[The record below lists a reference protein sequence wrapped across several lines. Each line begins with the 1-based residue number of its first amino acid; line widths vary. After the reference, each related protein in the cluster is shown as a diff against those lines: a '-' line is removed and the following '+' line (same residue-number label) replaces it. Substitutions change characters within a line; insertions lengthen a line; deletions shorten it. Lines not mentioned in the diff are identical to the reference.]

1 MRIQNLLLIVL
12 GLMMGTMA
20 IITSSGADSKSTG
33 TVHFQERFETGLS
46 RIWKE
51 VKFTEKTEYQIVKAG
66 TNSVLEARA
75 NNSASGLAV
84 DKNIKMIPGL
94 KLEWRWKIDKTPRN
108 GTETDI
114 KSFDHSARL
123 FIAFQS
129 KLGPPRTINYV
140 WANRAKT
147 NESFEHPRSSRA
159 RFIVLQNG
167 NDRAQQ
173 WITEVRDINADWARL
188 FGDVSPPPIVGIGLM
203 TDSDGTKD
211 KVTGWYDD
219 LVLFQEH

>member
-1 MRIQNLLLIVL
+1 MRMQNLPVIVFGSMVGIAGVITLL
-12 GLMMGTMA
+12 G
-20 IITSSGADSKSTG
+20 SDSKATG
-33 TVHFQERFETGLS
+33 TVHFQERFENGLS
-46 RIWKE
+46 RNWKE
-51 VKFTEKTEYQIVKAG
+51 VKFTEKTDYQIVKVG

-84 DKNIKMIPGL
+84 DKNIKVIPGL
-94 KLEWRWKIDKTPRN
+94 KLQWRWKIDKTPRH

-123 FIAFQS
+123 FVAFHS

-140 WANRAKT
+140 WANQTKP

-167 NDRAQQ
+167 NDRAQE
-173 WITEVRDINADWARL
+173 WITELRDLSADWARL
-188 FGDVSPPPIVGIGLM
+188 FGDSSPPAIVGIGLM

-211 KVTGWYDD
+211 RVTAWYDD
-219 LVLFQEH
+219 LVLVSP